1 MQTRDCSRDAT
12 FQLLAKEQVLS
23 MGARGIT
30 AAMLESRLR
39 SSYGTTGTVDDVV
52 RVLGNE
58 PEVRQEIRPCA
69 DHSPAKQVRAC
80 RMLTRRLVD
89 AGMGHGSSPRVW
101 ARLSLRLRRR
111 Q

>member
-1 MQTRDCSRDAT
+1 MHDCSRDAT

-69 DHSPAKQVRAC
+69 DHSQASNLC
-80 RMLTRRLVD
+80 L
-89 AGMGHGSSPRVW
+89 GC
-101 ARLSLRLRRR
+101 
-111 Q
+111 